1 MAATL
6 CLASRSYEG
15 RRRRDTTAGA
25 SLGFANLE
33 KRRVVSAPA
42 VIADRPEF
50 RFGMNSGARGRRR
63 CSPKALADRLICA
76 GEQAQQRGA
85 FVGERAP
92 GRLAAWLPE
101 WTMRGTASS
110 RRSLSLAT
118 FAEVP
123 RDTADL
129 RGIDLTHVCDPY
141 TGTTPESTVPAASAL
156 MPSGRLCRDG
166 VTRMHVFPAQEEIDL
181 AVTRHN
187 RRPIADL
194 HHLRRGSYWRSATVI
209 KRAGD
214 RGELTPNPS
223 CVRQWQMRP
232 YLSAAQSRA
241 AAASHLRWRSS
252 RPSQQ
257 CVLLCRVAR
266 HAKSR

>member
-101 WTMRGTASS
+101 WTMRGTASR

-141 TGTTPESTVPAASAL
+141 TGTTPESTVPAASPRDDDQRSRRTSPDRRVRRWIRQSSPGRRG
-156 MPSGRLCRDG
+156 PSGWTSESSWASGNLDPALDSAGRRPRAG
-166 VTRMHVFPAQEEIDL
+166 AQEL
-181 AVTRHN
+181 
-187 RRPIADL
+187 
-194 HHLRRGSYWRSATVI
+194 
-209 KRAGD
+209 
-214 RGELTPNPS
+214 
-223 CVRQWQMRP
+223 
-232 YLSAAQSRA
+232 A
-241 AAASHLRWRSS
+241 AARS
-252 RPSQQ
+252 
-257 CVLLCRVAR
+257 LA
-266 HAKSR
+266 

>member
-101 WTMRGTASS
+101 WTRRGTAMRPTSS
-110 RRSLSLAT
+110 WCSPPERKSCPSGQRCLCCRRLDCATPTTRGLVGPIARHDRSPPPKTKAKVSCRSPSNRSCISTTGAIDRCEPSTSLSRSPHPSARG
-118 FAEVP
+118 VG
-123 RDTADL
+123 TARVL
-129 RGIDLTHVCDPY
+129 LV
-141 TGTTPESTVPAASAL
+141 
-156 MPSGRLCRDG
+156 SGLLG
-166 VTRMHVFPAQEEIDL
+166 
-181 AVTRHN
+181 
-187 RRPIADL
+187 RRF
-194 HHLRRGSYWRSATVI
+194 RNATVAI
-209 KRAGD
+209 AAPRAW
-214 RGELTPNPS
+214 S
-223 CVRQWQMRP
+223 
-232 YLSAAQSRA
+232 
-241 AAASHLRWRSS
+241 
-252 RPSQQ
+252 
-257 CVLLCRVAR
+257 
-266 HAKSR
+266 

>member
-1 MAATL
+1 MYMTTRIAAPERDAIGGDRHDKTDRQPIERQRRGWGKQAPSSVKHQRWDAAGQRGPS
-6 CLASRSYEG
+6 CRSHQHV
-15 RRRRDTTAGA
+15 
-25 SLGFANLE
+25 S
-33 KRRVVSAPA
+33 RRVVVRHSAGSECRDA
-42 VIADRPEF
+42 AGVFADVVDVEDMVNILACRDAQRP
-50 RFGMNSGARGRRR
+50 
-63 CSPKALADRLICA
+63 CSLTS
-76 GEQAQQRGA
+76 
-85 FVGERAP
+85 
-92 GRLAAWLPE
+92 
-101 WTMRGTASS
+101 WTPNFWG
-110 RRSLSLAT
+110 
-118 FAEVP
+118 
-123 RDTADL
+123 
-129 RGIDLTHVCDPY
+129 DLT
-141 TGTTPESTVPAASAL
+141 AL

>member
-1 MAATL
+1 VG
-6 CLASRSYEG
+6 S
-15 RRRRDTTAGA
+15 TTT
-25 SLGFANLE
+25 
-33 KRRVVSAPA
+33 RRVRPVPGAARSSLPRADLCSALEPAQQGRPVHAAPA
-42 VIADRPEF
+42 F
-50 RFGMNSGARGRRR
+50 RAQRQGGAGRSDCSFG
-63 CSPKALADRLICA
+63 L
-76 GEQAQQRGA
+76 
-85 FVGERAP
+85 
-92 GRLAAWLPE
+92 
-101 WTMRGTASS
+101 
-110 RRSLSLAT
+110 
-118 FAEVP
+118 
-123 RDTADL
+123 
-129 RGIDLTHVCDPY
+129 
-141 TGTTPESTVPAASAL
+141 VPAVLGDQLGAAKTAPL

-187 RRPIADL
+187 RRPIANL
-194 HHLRRGSYWRSATVI
+194 HHLRRGSYWRSATVM